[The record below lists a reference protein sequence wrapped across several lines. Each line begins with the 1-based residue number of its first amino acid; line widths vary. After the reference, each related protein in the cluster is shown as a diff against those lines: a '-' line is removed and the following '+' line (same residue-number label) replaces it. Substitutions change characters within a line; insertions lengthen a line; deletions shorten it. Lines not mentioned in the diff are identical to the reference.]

1 MIEAYV
7 YSSCT
12 SCRKAKQLL
21 GALGTEVQRRD
32 LVREPLTRAE
42 LEDLLQR
49 TGLSVQDVLSRR
61 RRVYR
66 AHHLDVEPKSDEEL
80 IALMADEPTLIR
92 RPIVIGRGDVV
103 VDYNPSRLRDLVDI
117 SSEHPTTD

>member
-12 SCRKAKQLL
+12 SCRKAEQVLSES
-21 GALGTEVQRRD
+21 GADVQRRD
-32 LVREPLTRAE
+32 LVREPLAREE
-42 LEDLLQR
+42 LQDLLQR
-49 TGLSVQDVLSRR
+49 TGLSVQDVLSKRSR
-61 RRVYR
+61 AYR

-92 RPIVIGRGDVV
+92 RPIVIGSGDVV
-103 VDYNPSRLRDLVDI
+103 VG
-117 SSEHPTTD
+117 